1 MSICLLKL
9 EVGFWTYGFV
19 NLLGLIG
26 PKLVFRPL
34 VPNELYVLIFRYNI
48 LFSLKSCINWGLVA
62 KIGYRS
68 LDLWLCKSFCPNWPK
83 TSSYAPDH
91 KGYFSCK
98 IFPVKLHKI
107 LHKLSLV
114 ISEKWMVFDKVM
126 RVYPQKTT
134 KKPSKISVF
143 GATPSMKFPF
153 NSCPQKVPFLGH

>member
-9 EVGFWTYGFV
+9 EVGFWTYGLV

-26 PKLVFRPL
+26 PKLVFRPQA
-34 VPNELYVLIFRYNI
+34 PNWLYVLIFRYNI
-48 LFSLKSCINWGLVA
+48 LFSLKSCINWGLV
-62 KIGYRS
+62 
-68 LDLWLCKSFCPNWPK
+68 CKNWIQVSGLMSFCPNWPK

-134 KKPSKISVF
+134 KKPSEISVF

-153 NSCPQKVPFLGH
+153 NSCPQNIPFLEH